1 MPRTGATLHVRGHVR
16 GLPLLV
22 RCVGMAPG
30 TPAEKTPHEPELG
43 RTVEAAN
50 AGVPNHV
57 RRRAAISRYPR
68 TDCHDLC
75 SVTLGRLSLH
85 VRMAFFLRGESHVH
99 VRWDKTRENANK
111 TESKI

>member
-22 RCVGMAPG
+22 GCVGMAPG

-50 AGVPNHV
+50 AGAPNHV

-75 SVTLGRLSLH
+75 SVALGRLFAACEDGILSE
-85 VRMAFFLRGESHVH
+85 RRIACPCEMGQ
-99 VRWDKTRENANK
+99 DKGKCEQN
-111 TESKI
+111 